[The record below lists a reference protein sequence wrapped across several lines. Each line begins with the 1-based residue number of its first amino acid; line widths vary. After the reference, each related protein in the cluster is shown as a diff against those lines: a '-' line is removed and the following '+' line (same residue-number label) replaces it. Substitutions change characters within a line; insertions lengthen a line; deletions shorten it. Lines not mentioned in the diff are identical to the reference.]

1 MNPREGR
8 MSSPQSN
15 KWLSYFDEPLLDE
28 VGVGQPANPF
38 FWCGP
43 GINDQPDVSGSV
55 EIDGSNKDI
64 DQQEKLC
71 PRKRPRE
78 ESSGGPGSKA
88 CREKMRRDRLNDR
101 FMELSSVLEPGR
113 PPKTDKATILSDAAR
128 VMNQLRSDAQKLK
141 ESNDHLQETIKDL
154 KAEKNELRDEKLRL
168 KAEKERLEQQVKA
181 MTLPSGFVPHPA
193 AFHAAAAAFAAQSQA
208 AANKTMPV
216 PGYPGMAMWQWMPPA
231 VVDTSQDHVLR
242 PPVA

>member
-1 MNPREGR
+1 

-15 KWLSYFDEPLLDE
+15 KWLSYFDEPLLDD

-38 FWCGP
+38 FWCGQ
-43 GINDQPDVSGSV
+43 GINDQPDVSV
-55 EIDGSNKDI
+55 EIDGPNKDM
-64 DQQEKLC
+64 DEQDKLC
-71 PRKRPRE
+71 PRKRSRE

-113 PPKTDKATILSDAAR
+113 PPKTADKATILSDAAR
-128 VMNQLRSDAQKLK
+128 VMTQLRTEAQNLK
-141 ESNDHLQETIKDL
+141 AENERLQEAIKDL
-154 KAEKNELRDEKLRL
+154 KAEKNELRDEKLRM
-168 KAEKERLEQQVKA
+168 KAEKEKLDQQVKA
-181 MTLPSGFVPHPA
+181 MALPTGFVPHPA
-193 AFHAAAAAFAAQSQA
+193 AFHAAAAFAAQSQA

>member
-1 MNPREGR
+1 

-15 KWLSYFDEPLLDE
+15 KWLSYFDDPLLDD

-38 FWCGP
+38 FWCGQ

-55 EIDGSNKDI
+55 EIDGPNKDM
-64 DQQEKLC
+64 DEQDKLC
-71 PRKRPRE
+71 PRKRSRE

-113 PPKTDKATILSDAAR
+113 PPKTADKATILSDAAR
-128 VMNQLRSDAQKLK
+128 VMTQLRTEAQNLK
-141 ESNDHLQETIKDL
+141 AENERLQEAIKDL
-154 KAEKNELRDEKLRL
+154 KAEKNELRDEKLRM
-168 KAEKERLEQQVKA
+168 KAEKEKLEQQVKA
-181 MTLPSGFVPHPA
+181 MALPTGFVPHPA
-193 AFHAAAAAFAAQSQA
+193 AYHAAAAFAAQSQA

-231 VVDTSQDHVLR
+231 MVDTSQDHVLR

>member
-1 MNPREGR
+1 

-15 KWLSYFDEPLLDE
+15 KWLSYFDEPLLDD

-38 FWCGP
+38 FWCGQ
-43 GINDQPDVSGSV
+43 GINDQPDVSV
-55 EIDGSNKDI
+55 EIDGPNKDM
-64 DQQEKLC
+64 DEQDKLC
-71 PRKRPRE
+71 PRKRSRE

-113 PPKTDKATILSDAAR
+113 PPKTADKATILSDAAR
-128 VMNQLRSDAQKLK
+128 VMTQLRTEAQNLK
-141 ESNDHLQETIKDL
+141 AENERLQEAIKDL
-154 KAEKNELRDEKLRL
+154 KAEKNELRDEKLRM
-168 KAEKERLEQQVKA
+168 KAEKEKLEQQVKA
-181 MTLPSGFVPHPA
+181 MALPTGFVPHPA
-193 AFHAAAAAFAAQSQA
+193 AFHAAAAFAAQSQA